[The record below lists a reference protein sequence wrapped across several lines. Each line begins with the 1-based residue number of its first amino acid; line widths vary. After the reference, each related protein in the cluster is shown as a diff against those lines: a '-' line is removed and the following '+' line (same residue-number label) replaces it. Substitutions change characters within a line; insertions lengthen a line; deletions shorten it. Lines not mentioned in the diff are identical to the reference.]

1 MFLTLWV
8 TFKIEVAMNNT
19 IPINKPITHAI
30 IAPIGKGLLYKT
42 SSIIN
47 DIF

>member
-19 IPINKPITHAI
+19 IPINKPVTHAI
-30 IAPIGKGLLYKT
+30 IAATGFG
-42 SSIIN
+42 
-47 DIF
+47 